1 MNTATDY
8 SLAHGLARLGLGVN
22 IALHGLTRV
31 PNIPGFAQS
40 LREQFA
46 KSILPPTWVELSAY
60 GIVYAEVTIG
70 LLLTFGLLLR
80 PALIAGAL
88 KMIMLLF
95 GVCLIQNWNAAG
107 TQMIYLAFYAVL
119 LATARLDR
127 YSLDQLFAKRR

>member
-22 IALHGLTRV
+22 IALHGLTRL

-40 LREQFA
+40 FKEQFA
-46 KSILPPTWVELSAY
+46 KSILSPAWVELSAY
-60 GIVYAEVTIG
+60 GIVYAEVIIG